1 MQTFLHIYSTP
12 LVLGLH
18 YLAPF
23 PKDYNFS
30 AERVSALIVAA
41 ASAGLFFQSSLA
53 LD

>member
-1 MQTFLHIYSTP
+1 MQTFLHIYNIP
-12 LVLGLH
+12 PVLDLH

-23 PKDYNFS
+23 PIDYNFS
-30 AERVSALIVAA
+30 AERVSVLIVAA